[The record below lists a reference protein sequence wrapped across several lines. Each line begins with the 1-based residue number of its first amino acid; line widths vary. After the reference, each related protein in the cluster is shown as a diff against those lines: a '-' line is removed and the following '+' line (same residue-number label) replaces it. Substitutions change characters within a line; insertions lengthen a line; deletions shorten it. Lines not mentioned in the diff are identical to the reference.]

1 MPMFNSYVSLPEGTC
16 KYNICLDENPVEPA
30 MWGSPVHQ
38 GTGVLTHFFPCGYG
52 SFNGSNKG
60 NSWKIMENHPRLKT
74 YFPVFADE
82 DKLFRYVQNQ
92 PIPEIKTQTPILE
105 TLVECNLICIG
116 SEVWDVYWYG
126 SNFSSSL
133 FVIRRNQMNC
143 SFC

>member
-1 MPMFNSYVSLPEGTC
+1 MFNSYVSLPEGTC
-16 KYNICLDENPVEPA
+16 KYNICLDENPCKTSYVGFTSSPGHWRLDPFFS
-30 MWGSPVHQ
+30 MWLWLLQ
-38 GTGVLTHFFPCGYG
+38 WLQYG
-52 SFNGSNKG
+52 KIKKKHG

-105 TLVECNLICIG
+105 TLVVCNLICIG

-126 SNFSSSL
+126 SNFPQ
-133 FVIRRNQMNC
+133 VC
-143 SFC
+143 S